1 MNEDFR
7 NILEDLRIP
16 GIAHPDEQ
24 KKAEWE
30 LVLIAMGIDHAWGE
44 DGELLVPKSQAVKA
58 IDEIRLYEEEEKQ
71 FPKTRALPVLQQ
83 QNVYAN
89 LFVLSLLLLFFTIVY
104 EGLGGPEWSTLPWLE
119 QGRVDAARIMDG
131 EIWRTVTALTLH
143 SDPAHVL
150 GNVIIGAPFIL
161 TVCTNLGMGLGWLAI
176 ILAGALGNYVNAWV
190 MAPTHLSIGF
200 STSVFAAVG
209 IMAITAIKHSRLSVT
224 NAFVL
229 GLALLALLGVG
240 GENTDLG
247 AHLFGLLAGF
257 LIGWLAMVMRDTV
270 ENVSKV
276 DFLFGMTAILLVVE
290 SWLIALFGEGL
301 LDVFLV
307 SF

>member
-71 FPKTRALPVLQQ
+71 FPKTKALPVLQQ